1 MLRVILKSKLNRKNK
16 IKAKNTWAVA
26 TPTCWTRIIDRN
38 KRKLEM
44 SDRTTRK
51 LITT

>member
-26 TPTCWTRIIDRN
+26 TPCWTRIIDRN
-38 KRKLEM
+38 KRKLET